1 MVEQIL
7 MGLFGTAIERV
18 KWRVDGWSHLD
29 SLDVVVERTLYQP
42 QFETYLAIW

>member
-1 MVEQIL
+1 

-18 KWRVDGWSHLD
+18 KWRVNGWSHLD
-29 SLDVVVERTLYQP
+29 SLDVVVERMVGRA